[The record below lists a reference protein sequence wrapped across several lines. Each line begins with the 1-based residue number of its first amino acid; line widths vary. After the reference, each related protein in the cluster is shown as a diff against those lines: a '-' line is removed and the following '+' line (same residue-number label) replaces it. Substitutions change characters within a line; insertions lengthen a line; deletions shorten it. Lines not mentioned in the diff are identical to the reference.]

1 MDTVVQGVGLVII
14 AVGVAIVTVSVV
26 RFARLYFG
34 DSSNDDDDRGVRRH
48 SA

>member
-26 RFARLYFG
+26 RFARLYF
-34 DSSNDDDDRGVRRH
+34 DD
-48 SA
+48 